1 MSVRP
6 IASGQSFL
14 TLLSLLMA
22 LILPSFS
29 HADDRLQ
36 RIEASGTLRVCIWP
50 EYFSI
55 SARHPK
61 TGELEGIDIELAHA
75 FAQDLGVNLSFVET
89 HFGRF
94 MDDIEQDRCDIGM
107 FSIAITPS
115 RAERIDY
122 SEPYL
127 ASHMYGVTTRTHQ
140 SLNSWADIDQLGGV
154 ICVQEGTY
162 MEGYMRE
169 HLKRAKMLVVRD
181 PREREQSVLSG
192 RADIFITDY
201 PYSRK
206 VLRFYDWAKLIEPAE
221 LHSPRP
227 FRYAYAVAKEQPEWL
242 ARVNQ
247 FVTQIKRDGRLKEAA
262 SHHDL
267 LPAVVSDQ
275 DI

>member
-1 MSVRP
+1 MSLRP
-6 IASGQSFL
+6 LASGQPFL
-14 TLLSLLMA
+14 TLFGLFAA
-22 LILPSFS
+22 LILPTWVQ
-29 HADDRLQ
+29 ADDRLQ
-36 RIEASGTLRVCIWP
+36 QIETNGRLRVCIWP

-61 TGELEGIDIELAHA
+61 TGELEGIDIELAHE
-75 FAQDLGVNLSFVET
+75 FARDLGVELEFVET

-94 MDDIEQDRCDIGM
+94 MDDIEQNLCDIGM

-115 RAERIDY
+115 RAARIDY

-127 ASHMYGVTTRTHQ
+127 ASHMYGVTTRTHS
-140 SLNSWADIDQLGGV
+140 SLNTWSDIDQPGGV
-154 ICVQEGTY
+154 VCVQQGTY
-162 MEGYMRE
+162 MENYMRE
-169 HLKRAKMLVVRD
+169 HLRQAKMLVVSD

-221 LHSPRP
+221 LNAPRP
-227 FRYAYAVAKEQPEWL
+227 FQYAYAIARNQPQWL
-242 ARVNQ
+242 ERVNR
-247 FVTQIKRDGRLKEAA
+247 FVAQIKKDGRLKEAA
-262 SHHDL
+262 GHHDL